1 VTDLIGWVYRDNDL
15 LIHLM
20 VAVTVI
26 FGVLVPVLF
35 IVANNLDSRHLR
47 RQALSLTDQSNHP
60 NHAGT
65 VRLFAKIASA
75 AFLMALLFWPV
86 YAVRDYRVAADIAE
100 AYSEV
105 SDFRVSARGIATA
118 PDGKDWNCFMYDDS
132 VEEGYLLCS
141 HAGFVDNGVTL
152 MPNVDTLVIYLQT
165 GEVVYAED

>member
-1 VTDLIGWVYRDNDL
+1 MTDLIFWVYRDNDL

-75 AFLMALLFWPV
+75 AFLMALLFWPA
-86 YAVRDYRVAADIAE
+86 YAVRDYRVATDIAE

-105 SDFRVSARGIATA
+105 TDFRVSARGIATA
-118 PDGKDWNCFMYDDS
+118 PDGKDWNCFMHDDS
-132 VEEGYLLCS
+132 VEEGYLLCYRLDS
-141 HAGFVDNGVTL
+141 IDNGINV
-152 MPNVDTLVIYLQT
+152 MPHTELLTMYLQT
-165 GEVVYAED
+165 GEVVYSED

>member
-1 VTDLIGWVYRDNDL
+1 MTDLIFWVYRDNDL
-15 LIHLM
+15 QIVLM
-20 VAVTVI
+20 GIVTVI
-26 FGVLVPVLF
+26 FGVVVPVLF

-47 RQALSLTDQSNHP
+47 RQALSLTDQSYHP

-75 AFLMALLFWPV
+75 AFLIALLFWPA
-86 YAVRDYRVAADIAE
+86 YAVMDYRVAADIAR

-105 SDFRVSARGIATA
+105 SDLHISARGIATT

-152 MPNVDTLVIYLQT
+152 MPDVDTLVIYLRT
-165 GEVVYAED
+165 GEIEYSD